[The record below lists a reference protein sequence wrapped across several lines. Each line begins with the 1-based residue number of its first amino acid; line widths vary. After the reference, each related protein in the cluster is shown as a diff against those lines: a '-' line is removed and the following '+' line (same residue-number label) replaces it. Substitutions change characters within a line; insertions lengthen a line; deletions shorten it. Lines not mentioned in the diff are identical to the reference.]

1 MKKILLACTALVL
14 TVSPVMAEDNGNH
27 YGHDKGG
34 FMQKIDT
41 DGDGK
46 ISKSEFVNSH
56 EERFSKM
63 DTNGDGYLERE
74 EMKAAKQKMREKFKG
89 KRGEFKGKGKFGGGA
104 PDVEDDAE

>member
-63 DTNGDGYLERE
+63 DANGDGYIERE
-74 EMKAAKQKMREKFKG
+74 EMKAAKEKMRG
-89 KRGEFKGKGKFGGGA
+89 KFKGKGKFGGGA